1 MRSII
6 LSMDEMSDSKE
17 LYRAKPKTVVVYAL
31 YLICAIMIV
40 FGVAACFFRVDSVV
54 KGSGVLVDSEEVRYA
69 LNNESSKRGN
79 KREVDML
86 CRGEDK
92 QVESGSITRSRRR
105 EYGRGASKFHV
116 EMYISSYDV
125 GKIREGQEVKFE
137 LAAYPAN
144 KYGYC
149 RGIICD
155 ISKDAV
161 VSERVKVPYYLVM
174 VKSDNIMDDARK
186 KNITLRNG
194 MPCKGNVVVGKKTL
208 INYILEKI

>member
-1 MRSII
+1 MRPII

-17 LYRAKPKTVVVYAL
+17 LYRARPKTVVVYAL
-31 YLICAIMIV
+31 YLICAMMIV
-40 FGVAACFFRVDSVV
+40 FGVVTCFFRVDSVV
-54 KGSGVLVDSEEVRYA
+54 KGSGVLVDSDEVRYA
-69 LNNESSKRGN
+69 LNNESSN
-79 KREVDML
+79 KKEIDML
-86 CRGEDK
+86 YRGSDN
-92 QVESGSITRSRRR
+92 QVNSDRITRSRRR

-155 ISKDAV
+155 ISKNAV
-161 VSERVKVPYYLVM
+161 VNERLKAPYYLVM

-186 KNITLRNG
+186 KDITLRNG

-208 INYILEKI
+208 MNYILEKI